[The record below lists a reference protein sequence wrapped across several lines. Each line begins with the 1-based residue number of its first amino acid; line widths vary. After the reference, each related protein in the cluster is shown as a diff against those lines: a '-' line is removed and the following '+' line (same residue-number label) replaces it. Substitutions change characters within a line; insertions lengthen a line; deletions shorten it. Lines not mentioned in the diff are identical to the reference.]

1 MKTLQQLLGEGV
13 HDAGIFKVLYVIG
26 APGSGKTTIVERAT
40 AGLGYKR
47 ISSDKIFELMAGEV
61 DLSDNDPALQDVR
74 KKARRIMYR
83 EKENY
88 VKSRLPI
95 IIDTPGYGD
104 YVQKDILFLE
114 SKGYEVFM
122 IVVDTKLET
131 ALDRNQNR
139 TRKVPPQAI
148 KDQYSSIKRN
158 FKEFS
163 NMIAYENFAVINNDV
178 TPSDETFTSL
188 WKQVKRFTS
197 SPPKHAAAKE
207 WIARKSA
214 PKEPPKLTPSGLKA
228 YPKPTKATTASS
240 FSHSLF

>member
-13 HDAGIFKVLYVIG
+13 YDVGIFKALYVIG
-26 APGSGKTTIVERAT
+26 APGSGKTTIVEKAT

-61 DLSDNDPALQDVR
+61 DLSDDDPALQDVR

-88 VKSRLPI
+88 VRARLPI

-104 YVQKDILFLE
+104 YVQKDILLLE
-114 SKGYEVFM
+114 GKGYDVFM

-131 ALDRNQNR
+131 ALERNQNR
-139 TRKVPPQAI
+139 ARKVPPQAI
-148 KDQYSSIKRN
+148 KDQYSSIKKN
-158 FKEFS
+158 FKQFS
-163 NMIAYENFAVINNDV
+163 NMIAYENFAVINNDA
-178 TPSDETFTSL
+178 TPTDETFAAL
-188 WKQVKRFTS
+188 WKQVRRFTNEA
-197 SPPKHAAAKE
+197 PQKAAAKE
-207 WIARKSA
+207 WIARKTTLKA
-214 PKEPPKLTPSGLKA
+214 APKLTPSGLKA